1 MKIYFD
7 DIAIKQKFFIS
18 GGYMDMYSQGLFV
31 ILGDNGCGHTL
42 LLKNIFSNEQ
52 NESLSM
58 VFVDQNNESILTD
71 KTVLQNISMSDDAE
85 RNEQVKKELEYLK
98 LGSLLKRSASKM
110 SGGEKRLVN
119 LLRGFF
125 SDKDILLIDEPTND
139 LDYVT
144 VRMVKNII
152 HKLSLSKLL
161 LIVTHDDRIVEIADG
176 IYEIRDGKI
185 NQRKVVTR
193 EKKETVDNVIRNND
207 CFEEKKNNVKFIKS
221 LFRYDFLS
229 FLFSVILIVVF
240 VYQTINFVNIDK
252 TVKNKI
258 PDNQVNLYN
267 ALSVSISSEVLLNG
281 VFPIFAIEMISE
293 KDLVS
298 RISKLNAVNEY
309 IKNRHNKIIFDLDI
323 DSTSEYT
330 VYPFEFF
337 DPVNKQTYF
346 TLDLVLQTYY
356 GTDWDVTA
364 VDTTELFEMPFEKT
378 YIKNETKIKISK
390 EQFLSCAKTL
400 SEAKKEDGRRKYET
414 VCTLIVFEGAYTF
427 ADFCKT
433 EDMRRLSQGSG
444 LICSNEVIEAIA
456 SARVL
461 KMTIDNILTI
471 LLAIFII
478 EIVDSLFFV
487 FNMILNKNKIFVL
500 KNYAYSEETV
510 RNKMQSVINNR
521 YPKLLSVLLFL
532 IFNIVMVIKI
542 PFDIINFYF
551 TIFLAFFMA
560 INYRCRNEIIG
571 LAVKNYYKWY
581 TR

>member
-1 MKIYFD
+1 M
-7 DIAIKQKFFIS
+7 QKH
-18 GGYMDMYSQGLFV
+18 
-31 ILGDNGCGHTL
+31 C
-42 LLKNIFSNEQ
+42 
-52 NESLSM
+52 
-58 VFVDQNNESILTD
+58 
-71 KTVLQNISMSDDAE
+71 
-85 RNEQVKKELEYLK
+85 
-98 LGSLLKRSASKM
+98 
-110 SGGEKRLVN
+110 
-119 LLRGFF
+119 
-125 SDKDILLIDEPTND
+125 
-139 LDYVT
+139 
-144 VRMVKNII
+144 
-152 HKLSLSKLL
+152 
-161 LIVTHDDRIVEIADG
+161 
-176 IYEIRDGKI
+176 
-185 NQRKVVTR
+185 RK
-193 EKKETVDNVIRNND
+193 
-207 CFEEKKNNVKFIKS
+207 
-221 LFRYDFLS
+221 
-229 FLFSVILIVVF
+229 
-240 VYQTINFVNIDK
+240 
-252 TVKNKI
+252 
-258 PDNQVNLYN
+258 
-267 ALSVSISSEVLLNG
+267 
-281 VFPIFAIEMISE
+281 
-293 KDLVS
+293 
-298 RISKLNAVNEY
+298 
-309 IKNRHNKIIFDLDI
+309 
-323 DSTSEYT
+323 
-330 VYPFEFF
+330 
-337 DPVNKQTYF
+337 
-346 TLDLVLQTYY
+346 
-356 GTDWDVTA
+356 
-364 VDTTELFEMPFEKT
+364 
-378 YIKNETKIKISK
+378 
-390 EQFLSCAKTL
+390 
-400 SEAKKEDGRRKYET
+400 RKYET